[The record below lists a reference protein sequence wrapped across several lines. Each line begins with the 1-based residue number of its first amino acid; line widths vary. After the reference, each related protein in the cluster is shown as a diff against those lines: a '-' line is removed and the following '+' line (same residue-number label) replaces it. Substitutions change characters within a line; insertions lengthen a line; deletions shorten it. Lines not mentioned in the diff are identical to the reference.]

1 MAAGMI
7 RTLLASLA
15 LFALP
20 ACGNTP
26 AQRVQPPARPALWKV
41 VDADTT
47 IYLFGTIHL
56 LPKGLDWTTP
66 TMEAAMAASQA
77 LVLEV
82 VLDKDP
88 GRMAAIMTKLQ
99 STPGLPPLRD
109 RVPPENRAALAR
121 LVKASGISPVY
132 LDSLETW
139 AAALALSSS
148 ALARLDLTHAEGAE
162 TQLNKVFAAARKPV
176 SGLETAEAQM
186 GFFDKLPEAAQ
197 RTFLASV
204 ADDDADLQKE
214 FRAMI
219 AAWKAGDVRTIAVTF
234 DEEAKLSPE
243 LTEVLLQRRNAA
255 WAAWI
260 DQRMKT
266 PGTIFLAVGAGHL
279 AGQQSV
285 DALVALKGHK
295 VERIQ

>member
-1 MAAGMI
+1 MI
-7 RTLLASLA
+7 RTLLAPLA
-15 LFALP
+15 LLGLAG
-20 ACGNTP
+20 CGNTP
-26 AQRVQPPARPALWKV
+26 APPAASSARPALWKV

-66 TMEAAMAASQA
+66 TMERAMAASQA

-88 GRMAAIMTKLQ
+88 GTMAAIMTRLQ

-109 RVPPENRAALAR
+109 RVPPEKRAALAK
-121 LVKASGISPVY
+121 LVKASGISAVY

-162 TQLNKVFAAARKPV
+162 TQLNKVFAAARKPIT
-176 SGLETAEAQM
+176 GLETAEQQM
-186 GFFDKLPEAAQ
+186 RFFDGLPEAAQ
-197 RTFLASV
+197 RVFLASV
-204 ADDDADLQKE
+204 ADDDADLNKE
-214 FRAMI
+214 FLAMI
-219 AAWKAGDVRTIAVTF
+219 AAWKAGDIRTIAVTF

-243 LTEVLLQRRNAA
+243 LTDVLLRRRNAA

-260 DQRMKT
+260 DTRMKV
-266 PGTIFLAVGAGHL
+266 PGTVFLAVGAGHL
-279 AGQQSV
+279 AGQGSV

-295 VERIQ
+295 VERVQ